1 MSGADQNGTIDVGT
15 LTNSLKTETSLTKDW
30 VNSDGTAVT
39 KDYLGCDISVT
50 FALQAAISSEGGTAA
65 SSLTWRPAAELLKEK
80 LDPDDYTAVMG
91 SYTFEQTVSGR
102 VNEDWK
108 TVKFKDLPACIKSQ
122 DGTALKIRY
131 RIVETAISYQ
141 MPGEQEVKISVQT
154 DPAPDGSS
162 WTYKYTDSLLAP
174 ACPGNE
180 NSYDLNDRTVYN
192 GLQTSALTVKKNWE
206 DSGNAYRTRPEAGQS
221 GKDWEASFLIQR
233 SAGAGQDWESVQVYS
248 EGKKEGA
255 PLILTLYG
263 ANGDA
268 AAQKTISNLPKG
280 RYRAVEL
287 QPEAGPTQD
296 QPADAK
302 DAAKTGDTAPLSV
315 WGLLFAAAACSGGAA
330 LLMRKSRKKKS
341 E

>member
-1 MSGADQNGTIDVGT
+1 
-15 LTNSLKTETSLTKDW
+15 
-30 VNSDGTAVT
+30 
-39 KDYLGCDISVT
+39 
-50 FALQAAISSEGGTAA
+50 
-65 SSLTWRPAAELLKEK
+65 
-80 LDPDDYTAVMG
+80 MG